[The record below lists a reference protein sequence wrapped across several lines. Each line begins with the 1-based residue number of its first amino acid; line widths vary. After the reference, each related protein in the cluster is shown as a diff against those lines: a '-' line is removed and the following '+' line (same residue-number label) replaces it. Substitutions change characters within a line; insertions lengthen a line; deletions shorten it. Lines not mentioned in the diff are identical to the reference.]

1 MPSMIMRFTINSNM
15 AAGIRKFATDPKYSG
30 PYRAM
35 LGPDHLNVSKQAW
48 YISSFVDYLVIY
60 FEGLS
65 TVLQTF
71 AQSVPE
77 DDTVTNKFNSTMQAF
92 VSALHFSLTSITPG
106 YTQVFSYSAPCN

>member
-48 YISSFVDYLVIY
+48 YISSFEDYLVIY
-60 FEGLS
+60 FEGPS

-71 AQSVPE
+71 AQSVAAGDP
-77 DDTVTNKFNSTMQAF
+77 VANKCNATMQAG
-92 VSALHFSLTSITPG
+92 VSAPDFSLTSIPPG
-106 YTQVFSYSAPCN
+106 YTQVFSYSAP